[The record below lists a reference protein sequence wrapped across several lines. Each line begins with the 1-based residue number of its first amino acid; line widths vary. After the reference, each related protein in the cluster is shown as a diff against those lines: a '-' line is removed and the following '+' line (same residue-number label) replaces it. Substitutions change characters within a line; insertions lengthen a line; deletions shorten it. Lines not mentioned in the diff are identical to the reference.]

1 MSQRFAGCLVVLAVL
16 ASGVS
21 CTRMGQPRAG
31 EQVLAT
37 QDLKEA
43 DSIPLAWGK
52 MISVSSV
59 PGAQN
64 WVQLWFQ
71 DDEGT
76 IRMVPY
82 NVTDNLLSSQA
93 RIIPRD

>member
-1 MSQRFAGCLVVLAVL
+1 MSQRFTGWLVVFAIL

-21 CTRMGQPRAG
+21 CTRMGEPGAG
-31 EQVLAT
+31 EQTLAT
-37 QDLKEA
+37 QDLKQM
-43 DSIPLAWGK
+43 DSIPIAWGK
-52 MISVSSV
+52 LTSVSSV
-59 PGAQN
+59 MGAEN

-71 DDEGT
+71 DDEGI